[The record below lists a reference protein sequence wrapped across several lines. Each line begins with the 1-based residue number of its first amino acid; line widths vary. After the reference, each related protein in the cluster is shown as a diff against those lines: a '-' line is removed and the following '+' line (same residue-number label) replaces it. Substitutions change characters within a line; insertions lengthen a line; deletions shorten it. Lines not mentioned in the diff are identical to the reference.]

1 MLKRE
6 ISTTNLLIISLSSM
20 VGSGWLFS
28 PYISAQMAGPN
39 ALLSWGIAAVFMM
52 FVALPLSEIG
62 SMLPVSGGMANYP
75 TLTHGK
81 GVGFLFAWTS
91 WLSYVVVSPIELQAV
106 LQYASH
112 FFPSLVETS
121 HSATLVLSDT
131 GYIAAF
137 IILALITLLNTCG
150 IKLLAECSKYAGII
164 KFIIPVLTIFTL
176 FYCADSFHN
185 NVSLAL
191 NKSESWTDIFSALS
205 SGGIAFAFLG
215 FQTGVMLAGEAKKP
229 QRDIPFAV
237 LGSIILAFVLYFLL
251 QYSFIAAMPN
261 KYLTNGWQHFTF
273 PGSNSPLV
281 GLTLLLGFPIIATLL
296 LIDSSLSPLGTALVY
311 TTGTSRI
318 LYSMALHR
326 HLPSFLLKLNKYNIP
341 YITLIINFAVG
352 MFSFL
357 PFPGWQKM
365 VAFLSSAGILSYT
378 VGALCLPALRKLLP
392 NKKRPFRL
400 TGANFICYISFYFC
414 NLMLLWCGFSIIWK
428 LYVALV
434 IGLLIHLLYKKDW
447 IILTQRSLQ
456 WFGIYITTLF
466 TCSYLSSFDGIGLLA
481 FPTDMGVI
489 FALSI
494 VLFYF
499 SQKCVVNEEEFLE
512 QMDIL
517 EKEIDD
523 PAAPQEPPVIK
534 APQSH
539 TLQEVS
545 STQ

>member
-39 ALLSWGIAAVFMM
+39 ALISWAIAAIFMM

-91 WLSYVVVSPIELQAV
+91 WISYVVVSPIELQAV

-112 FFPSLVETS
+112 FFPSLVEPN
-121 HSATLVLSDT
+121 HSASLVLSGT
-131 GYIAAF
+131 GYVAAF

-150 IKLLAECSKYAGII
+150 IKLLAECSKYAGIV
-164 KFIIPVLTIFTL
+164 KFFIPVLTIFTL
-176 FYCADSFHN
+176 FYCADSFHHN
-185 NVSLAL
+185 IAL
-191 NKSESWTDIFSALS
+191 TLNHPQSWSEIFSALS

-215 FQTGVMLAGEAKKP
+215 FQTGVMLAGEAKRP

-237 LGSIILAFVLYFLL
+237 LGSIVLAFILYFLL
-251 QYSFIAAMPN
+251 QFSFIAAMPD
-261 KYLTNGWQHFTF
+261 KYLANGWTHFTF

-281 GLTLLLGFPIIATLL
+281 GLALLIGLPVIATLL

-318 LYSMALHR
+318 LYSMALHK
-326 HLPSFLLKLNKYNIP
+326 HLPSFLLKLNKYKIP
-341 YITLIINFAVG
+341 YITLIINFSVG

-378 VGALCLPALRKLLP
+378 VGPLCLPALRKLLP

-400 TGANFICYISFYFC
+400 AGANVICYIAFYFC
-414 NLMLLWCGFSIIWK
+414 NLMLLWCGFTIVWK
-428 LYVALV
+428 LYVALA
-434 IGLLIHLLYKKDW
+434 IGLVIHLLYKKDW

-456 WFGIYITTLF
+456 WFGTYITSILA
-466 TCSYLSSFDGIGLLA
+466 CSYLSSFGGIGFLA
-481 FPTDMGVI
+481 FPADMGVI
-489 FALSI
+489 FLLSI
-494 VLFYF
+494 IMFYF
-499 SQKCVVNEEEFLE
+499 SQQCIASETELLE
-512 QMDIL
+512 QMNIL
-517 EKEIDD
+517 EEEIDD
-523 PAAPQEPPVIK
+523 PAAPQDAPYVA
-534 APQSH
+534 APQAPC
-539 TLQEVS
+539 LQETS
-545 STQ
+545 SAQ

>member
-39 ALLSWGIAAVFMM
+39 ALISWAIAAVFMM
-52 FVALPLSEIG
+52 FVALPLSELG

-112 FFPSLVETS
+112 FFPTLLEPGQSASL
-121 HSATLVLSDT
+121 ALSST

-150 IKLLAECSKYAGII
+150 IKLLAECSKYAGIV
-164 KFIIPVLTIFTL
+164 KFFIPVLTIFTL
-176 FYCADSFHN
+176 FYYAGSFHN
-185 NVSLAL
+185 NIELTL
-191 NKSESWTDIFSALS
+191 NQSKSWEDIFSALS

-215 FQTGVMLAGEAKKP
+215 FQTGAMLAGEAKRP
-229 QRDIPFAV
+229 QRDVPFAV
-237 LGSIILAFVLYFLL
+237 LGSIVLAFILYFLL
-251 QYSFIAAMPN
+251 QYSFIAAMPS
-261 KYLTNGWQHFTF
+261 KYLENGWTHFTF

-281 GLTLLLGFPIIATLL
+281 GLTLLLGLPIVATLL

-326 HLPSFLLKLNKYNIP
+326 HLPSFLLKLNKYQIP
-341 YITLIINFAVG
+341 YVTLIINFIVG
-352 MFSFL
+352 MLSFL

-378 VGALCLPALRKLLP
+378 VGPLCLPALRNLLP
-392 NKKRPFRL
+392 ERKRPFRL
-400 TGANFICYISFYFC
+400 AYANFICCIAFYFC
-414 NLMLLWCGFSIIWK
+414 NLMLLWCGFTIIWK
-428 LYVALV
+428 LYVALAF
-434 IGLLIHLLYKKDW
+434 GLLIHLLYKKDW
-447 IILTQRSLQ
+447 EIIGQRSLQ
-456 WFGIYITTLF
+456 WFIAYITSILV
-466 TCSYLSSFDGIGLLA
+466 CSYLSSFGGINMLD
-481 FPTDMGVI
+481 FPTDTGIMFI
-489 FALSI
+489 LS
-494 VLFYF
+494 VLFFYF
-499 SQKCVVNEEEFLE
+499 SQKCISSKNELLE
-512 QMDIL
+512 QMEIL
-517 EKEIDD
+517 ETEIDD
-523 PAAPQEPPVIK
+523 PAAPQVPPYV
-534 APQSH
+534 APPQARSMNKI
-539 TLQEVS
+539 
-545 STQ
+545 STTQ